1 MSRLKSLG
9 AWLRGNPVRPFAVVA
24 ALLALNLLTSTFL
37 QEAPALV
44 ASGLI
49 LIAIVVL
56 GTAYVLGGR
65 S

>member
-1 MSRLKSLG
+1 M
-9 AWLRGNPVRPFAVVA
+9 RGNPVRPFAVVA

-37 QEAPALV
+37 SETPALV

-49 LIAIVVL
+49 LVAIVVL
-56 GTAYVLGGR
+56 GAAYVLGGR

>member
-24 ALLALNLLTSTFL
+24 ALIALNLLTSAFL
-37 QEAPALV
+37 SETPALV
-44 ASGLI
+44 ASGII
-49 LIAIVVL
+49 LVAILVL
-56 GTAYVLGGR
+56 GAAYVLGGQ